1 MPKVSI
7 IIPIYDVLIEHLK
20 EMLSSLQSQ
29 TLTDTEFLLVFDGE
43 NNELEKECNR
53 FASQDKRF
61 IIINKE
67 HGGVSD
73 TRNCGITHAQ
83 GEYVSFVDADDWISA
98 NVYSNAYKLAKKND
112 SDIVFWNMAK
122 VYADGSE
129 KREAYETQTIAALS
143 NSQTAELMK
152 QFVWV
157 RSLKYGAAIS
167 VCCKLIK
174 REFLAAQEV
183 LFNTNLAIGEDR
195 IFFYSLMK
203 NARTVSYL
211 NECGYF
217 YRQNETSAMHKYQS
231 GGLPYLIRYL
241 NAFDRDFFLANRPLF
256 GREAYRLLV
265 LSLDLTYMNPQNP
278 APYKSRMKLLSSEV
292 KKVYFQ
298 EYMRKVDRTRLP
310 WARRFETVLLGHGI
324 TTSLWIRGLAK
335 HFLY

>member
-1 MPKVSI
+1 
-7 IIPIYDVLIEHLK
+7 
-20 EMLSSLQSQ
+20 MLSSLQSQ

-43 NNELEKECNR
+43 NIELEKECNR

-61 IIINKE
+61 IIIKKR

-112 SDIVFWNMAK
+112 SDIVFWDMAK

-129 KREAYETQTIAALS
+129 KREAYE
-143 NSQTAELMK
+143 SQTAELMK